1 MKKIWLIPLM
11 ALLLGCDE
19 KPNQEII
26 NKIWIKTLE
35 VTQIAPDTPI
45 PEILF
50 LEKDFYNEIMK
61 NNCSLLAGRKKT
73 ACENDL
79 KEINKQ
85 LTIATGK
92 NSEELYGK
100 YFEYGRKIT
109 NENCGSYDGEAK
121 EQCKQDKKNIRSG
134 ENALGRTFF
143 SDNRIEIYPQKIN
156 KNIRAWDDYYE
167 KNYNPF
173 SYGQHQ
179 AFFYG
184 IIAHEMIHIALF
196 KKEIPAN
203 NQHKEMG
210 DKEYLGKLLEFIS
223 ETLKTSKDG
232 AHKDLI
238 MKSLEKGIE
247 IDGAEERAEK
257 RTQI

>member
-50 LEKDFYNEIMK
+50 LEKDFHNEFLK
-61 NNCSLLAGRKKT
+61 NNYSLFGGRKKT

-100 YFEYGRKIT
+100 YFEYERKIM
-109 NENCGSYDGEAK
+109 NENCESYNGNAK
-121 EQCKQDKKNIRSG
+121 EQCEQDKKNILSG
-134 ENALGRTFF
+134 ANALGKTFF
-143 SDNRIEIYPQKIN
+143 FDNRIEIYPQKIN
-156 KNIRAWDDYYE
+156 RTVWTWDDYYK

-173 SYGQHQ
+173 SYSQNQ

-184 IIAHEMIHIALF
+184 IVAHEMIHIALF
-196 KKEIPAN
+196 KKGIPAN
-203 NQHKEMG
+203 NQHKEMR

-232 AHKDLI
+232 ACKDLH

-247 IDGAEERAEK
+247 IDEITKKAEER
-257 RTQI
+257 TGI